1 MRVLNWTVRVM
12 YGNNNAVTAGLTIE
26 VVGERVYVRVK
37 LGMKGPDRERTRVG
51 NKMCAE
57 GSRER
62 GDERRGRRQRYSS
75 RLGCT

>member
-51 NKMCAE
+51 NKMGAE